1 VKMTKINF
9 KTSEVIILLAASVMS
24 FLANVPDSILGN
36 MVDKKIVLTALITLV
51 VVAMFRYLQMLLLLT
66 ISILAIGANLPEE
79 MATALGISQPALL
92 ISLGVMVAITLANRV
107 LNWLPTEKDASK
119 SEVRDVRKDMLTAI
133 AKGDKATLQSLLL
146 MNPGVN
152 FSLNGTT
159 PLHLAA
165 EKGYPDIVRLL
176 IGYGADF
183 RKKNAYGKTPL
194 EVALART
201 KFIQAEDILFNS
213 NRTYAATADRLE
225 PRRADSDI
233 WQKQHGSN

>member
-1 VKMTKINF
+1 MTKINF
-9 KTSEVIILLAASVMS
+9 KTGEVIILLAASVMS

-36 MVDKKIVLTALITLV
+36 LVDKQIVLTALITLV
-51 VVAMFRYLQMLLLLT
+51 VIAMFRYLQMLLLLT
-66 ISILAIGANLPEE
+66 ISILAIGANLPRE
-79 MATALGISQPALL
+79 MATALGISQTALL
-92 ISLGVMVAITLANRV
+92 VSLGVMVTITLANRV

-119 SEVRDVRKDMLTAI
+119 SEAGDVRKDMLTAI
-133 AKGDKATLQSLLL
+133 AKGDRVTLQSLLL
-146 MNPGVN
+146 TNPGVN

-225 PRRADSDI
+225 PRRTDSDI
-233 WQKQHGSN
+233 WQKQHGSH

>member
-1 VKMTKINF
+1 MTKINF

-36 MVDKKIVLTALITLV
+36 VVDKKIVLTALITLV

-66 ISILAIGANLPEE
+66 ISILAIGANLPQE

-92 ISLGVMVAITLANRV
+92 VSLGVMVTITLANRV

-119 SEVRDVRKDMLTAI
+119 SEARDVRKDMLTAI
-133 AKGDKATLQSLLL
+133 AKGDMATLQSLLL

-165 EKGYPDIVRLL
+165 EKGYPEIVRLL
-176 IGYGADF
+176 IGHGADF

-225 PRRADSDI
+225 PRRTDSDI